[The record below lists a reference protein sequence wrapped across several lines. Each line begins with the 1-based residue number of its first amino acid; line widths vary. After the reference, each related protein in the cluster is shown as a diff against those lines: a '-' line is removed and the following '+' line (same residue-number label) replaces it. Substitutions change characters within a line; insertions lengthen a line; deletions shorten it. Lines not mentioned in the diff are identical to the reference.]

1 MPARRTPLAPPLRI
15 ADNPCPL
22 RLRDGDMRSVVIST
36 LATVLTTTAL
46 LLNATTA
53 AACTRPDSKITIP
66 DGASATEQEMKTA
79 RQALIK
85 LDKEVGD
92 YLRCIKGDTSQA
104 TVGKDQQTR
113 EKLMKEYVASHN
125 AAADELTGLAACF
138 DAQLEPFRANKD
150 KGGAGGKVADCSTHM
165 AAVKDRTPAPAPGG
179 TPAPSSFVKE
189 ADGYS
194 VELQGG
200 AWSYTL
206 IRDET
211 PRYCPGKTDKQCVRR
226 TVFVTN
232 GSDQELECKA
242 YVKYEGTDAEGRAQT
257 ESSAVVL
264 RKTIRPVVG
273 SVAEVGVS
281 ASTFEAVCTP
291 RAPLPALKTEANC
304 KYEVVKPVNI
314 SDFYPA
320 EARQLDEQGPVT
332 VEFTVP
338 GKASSP
344 TDVKVAASSLSPR
357 LDQGAIQAVSA
368 MIMSSPCKNQRYRLR
383 LNFQLEE

>member
-1 MPARRTPLAPPLRI
+1 
-15 ADNPCPL
+15 
-22 RLRDGDMRSVVIST
+22 MRSIQW
-36 LATVLTTTAL
+36 AMALTAAAL
-46 LLNATTA
+46 LLNVTSA
-53 AACTRPDSKITIP
+53 AADCTRPQSKVSIP
-66 DGASATEQEMKTA
+66 DGATATEQELQTA
-79 RQALIK
+79 RQGLLK
-85 LDKEVGD
+85 LDQDIGE
-92 YLRCIKGDTSQA
+92 YLRCIKGETSQA
-104 TVGKDQQTR
+104 TVGKDPQAR
-113 EKLMKEYVASHN
+113 EQLLKSYVASNN
-125 AAADELTGLAACF
+125 AAADELRGLAACF
-138 DAQLEPFRANKD
+138 DAQLETYRSS
-150 KGGAGGKVADCSTHM
+150 KGGAGGKAADCSSHM
-165 AAVKDRTPAPAPGG
+165 AAVKENLTPAPAPGG
-179 TPAPSSFVKE
+179 TPPPSAFVKE

-194 VELQGG
+194 VELEGG

-211 PRYCPGKTDKQCVRR
+211 PRRCAKIDKPCVRR

-257 ESSAVVL
+257 ESQAVVL
-264 RKTIRPVVG
+264 RKTVRAVVA
-273 SVAEVGVS
+273 SLAETGVS

-291 RAPLPALKTEANC
+291 RAPLPPLKTEANC

-314 SDFYPA
+314 SDFYPP
-320 EARQLDEQGPVT
+320 EARQLDEQGPVV

-357 LDQGAIQAVSA
+357 LDQGAVQAVSA